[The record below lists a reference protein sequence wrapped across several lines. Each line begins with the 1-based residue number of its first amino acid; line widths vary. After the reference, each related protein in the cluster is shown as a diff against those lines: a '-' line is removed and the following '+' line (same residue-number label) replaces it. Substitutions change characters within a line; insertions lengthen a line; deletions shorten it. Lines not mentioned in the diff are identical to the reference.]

1 MQFQNSYFVF
11 LKSKYWIY
19 QYISIYGYFF
29 YHIYFNYTYKI
40 ILTCVFLLILSFFEV
55 FQAFP
60 SILNNFRLTN
70 IYVKIST
77 DISDISVKSKYRY
90 IHVYWYFKQ
99 WVLLNNGKTYITPI
113 YGTKKLTIY
122 ESSPLIFYKRIF
134 YLMTMIDGQS
144 ILVNVALNQ
153 YRY

>member
-1 MQFQNSYFVF
+1 MN
-11 LKSKYWIY
+11 L
-19 QYISIYGYFF
+19 SIYLYLLIFF

-40 ILTCVFLLILSFFEV
+40 ILTSVFLLILSFFEV

-70 IYVKIST
+70 ISVKTST
-77 DISDISVKSKYRY
+77 NIYDISIKSKYRY

-99 WVLLNNGKTYITPI
+99 WVLLNNGKMYIAPI

-122 ESSPLIFYKRIF
+122 ESSPLIFYKIIF

-153 YRY
+153 YQY